1 MTGTTLLAASPAE
14 GLRLH
19 KIPRAHLVGIAGA
32 GMRSLAHVLD
42 EAGWAI
48 SGSDPNAASFA
59 VPHFELHGDHQA
71 EHVDADLDLVVHS
84 DAVSSTNPE
93 LARARELGLPTLSYP
108 QMLGQLMQSRRG
120 VAIAGT
126 HGKSTTTAMAGAI
139 LTVAEL
145 DPTVIYGAT
154 PLGAMCGGRHGRGRL
169 VLAEACEYRENFRYL
184 PAELAVVLGIEP
196 DHFDCYENH
205 DALEAAFARFVRSVP
220 AEGLVLSRADCP
232 ATQRVV
238 TEVNACSETFG
249 LVPTAVWQ
257 ATQLRARQGYYS
269 FEIRCQGR
277 LVTDVKLH
285 VPGRHNVL
293 NALAAAALA
302 SHCGATATAIRN
314 GLERFAGL
322 RRRLQLLGEVR
333 SIAILDDYAHHP
345 TEITAGLATVR
356 QMYADRR
363 VWCVFQPH
371 QVSRT
376 WTLMSQLAESLQNAD
391 KIIVTDVF
399 QAREDQAF
407 DGREAACQLAA
418 QAVALGGDVTQLATK
433 AEIHDHLRRH
443 VAAGDVVLTMGAG
456 NIGSVAH
463 ELGKGL
469 RTFRQAG

>member
-1 MTGTTLLAASPAE
+1 MTGTTLLAPSPAE

-19 KIPRAHLVGIAGA
+19 KIPRAHLIGIAGS

-48 SGSDPNAASFA
+48 SGSDPHAASFA
-59 VPHFELHGDHQA
+59 VPHFELHNDHSA
-71 EHVDADLDLVVHS
+71 DHVDADVDLVVYS
-84 DAVSSTNPE
+84 EAVSPANLE
-93 LARARELGLPTLSYP
+93 LARARQLGVPTLSYP
-108 QMLGQLMQSRRG
+108 QMLGQLMESRRG

-126 HGKSTTTAMAGAI
+126 HGKSTTTAIAGAI
-139 LTVAEL
+139 LTAAEL

-154 PLGAMCGGRHGRGRL
+154 PLGAVCGGRHGRGRL
-169 VLAEACEYRENFRYL
+169 VLAEACEYRENFRHL
-184 PAELAVVLGIEP
+184 SAELAVVLGIEP
-196 DHFDCYENH
+196 DHFDCYENT
-205 DALEAAFARFVRSVP
+205 DALEAAFARFVRGVP
-220 AEGLVLSRADCP
+220 ADGLVLSRADCP
-232 ATQRVV
+232 ATQRAVA
-238 TEVNACSETFG
+238 ELSASSETFG
-249 LVPTAVWQ
+249 LTPGAVWQ

-302 SHCGATATAIRN
+302 SHCGAAATAIRT
-314 GLERFAGL
+314 GLERFSGL

-345 TEITAGLATVR
+345 TEVTAGLATVR

-376 WTLMSQLAESLQNAD
+376 WNLMSSLAESLQNAD

-399 QAREDQAF
+399 QAREDEAF
-407 DGREAACQLAA
+407 DGPGASRELAA
-418 QAVALGGDVTQLATK
+418 QTAALGGDVTQLATK

-443 VAAGDVVLTMGAG
+443 VAAGDVVVTMGAG
-456 NIGSVAH
+456 NIGTVAH
-463 ELGKGL
+463 ELGQGL